1 VKTNQFSFA
10 LLLALQADADMPI
23 WFFESTGKEG
33 RIRQGV
39 RDQQGEAL
47 LWVLA
52 LVILS
57 ICETSELIIATSAT
71 AHEKKKLMLAFGK
84 KKVFGAWSD

>member
-1 VKTNQFSFA
+1 
-10 LLLALQADADMPI
+10 MRI

-33 RIRQGV
+33 RIRQGPT
-39 RDQQGEAL
+39 GGGTS
-47 LWVLA
+47 WVLA